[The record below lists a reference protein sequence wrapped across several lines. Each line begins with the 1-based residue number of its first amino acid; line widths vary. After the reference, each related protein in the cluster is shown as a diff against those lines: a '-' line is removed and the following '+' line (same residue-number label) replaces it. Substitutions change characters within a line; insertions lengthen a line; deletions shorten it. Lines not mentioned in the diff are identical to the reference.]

1 MKIKR
6 IVSVLLAVGAL
17 AACADAQNRPN
28 QTVGTL
34 LGGGLGALLG
44 SQVGGGKGQ
53 LAAVALGAL
62 GGAFLGSEVGRRLDE
77 VDRIKA
83 SNTQTRALESN
94 RTGVASSWVNPDTGH
109 SGSVKPT
116 RTFQTASGENCRN
129 YEHTVTMDGRSEIVM
144 GTACRQ
150 ADGNWRSV
158 N

>member
-6 IVSVLLAVGAL
+6 VMAVFLLAGAL

-62 GGAFLGSEVGRRLDE
+62 GGAMLGSSVGSKLDE

-83 SNTQTRALESN
+83 AETQTQALEQN
-94 RTGVASSWVNPDTGH
+94 RSGVASAWVNPDNGH
-109 SGSVKPT
+109 RGSIKPT
-116 RTFQTASGENCRN
+116 DSFKTASGENCRN
-129 YEHTVTMDGRSEIVM
+129 YEHTVTIDGRSEVVT
-144 GTACRQ
+144 GSACRQ
-150 ADGNWRSV
+150 PDGTWRSV